1 VELDRVGVE
10 VAVVDLELWEE
21 LGDLEAEV
29 GR

>member
-10 VAVVDLELWEE
+10 VAVEDLELWEE